1 MFICFT
7 KTIPTTGC
15 LVSGSNS
22 VELASVKMIKNKNEW
37 KKLNKNWNTLNLK
50 AHAKFALIDISEN
63 LVWVLPS
70 QPSTLRA
77 NSHTASCMPKQTPA
91 KQGWIQI

>member
-1 MFICFT
+1 MLICFT

-22 VELASVKMIKNKNEW
+22 VELASVKMVKKKKNIVKKYNKN
-37 KKLNKNWNTLNLK
+37 LNILNLK

-91 KQGWIQI
+91 KHG